1 MFTRFLERKLWA
13 SKNED
18 LVDITYFDEN
28 IRAKYNKYAK
38 NKYNV
43 SLKSLNLY
51 VYIATRTLF
60 SKR

>member
-43 SLKSLNLY
+43 SHSTIKY
-51 VYIATRTLF
+51 VCSNMSSTF
-60 SKR
+60 